1 MILFN
6 YFTNLKKWQFI
17 IIRIKKFKEDKKK
30 KKINLKFFLIIR
42 NLFIYFLSF
51 NLKQ

>member
-17 IIRIKKFKEDKKK
+17 IIRIKKFKEEDHSHEEEADGGPTGGKG
-30 KKINLKFFLIIR
+30 NSRFPC
-42 NLFIYFLSF
+42 
-51 NLKQ
+51 